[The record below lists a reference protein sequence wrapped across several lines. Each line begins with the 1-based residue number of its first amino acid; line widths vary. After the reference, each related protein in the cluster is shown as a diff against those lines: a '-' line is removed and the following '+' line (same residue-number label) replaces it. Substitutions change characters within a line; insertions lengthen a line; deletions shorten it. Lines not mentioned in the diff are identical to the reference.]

1 VRGFGSSLKP
11 ITIYY
16 GEHIMILNEDTFTVY
31 AAKHYDM
38 KKAASVDEFYDD
50 LKRFQYLKRLFKRYE
65 ETGELKERLIL
76 NHLIVIYNCF
86 GASAT
91 PMLFMKLE
99 EYHSYMTP
107 FTFMLGYMP
116 DVIEY
121 GEKKIISSDIPLDSV
136 IIEELRKI

>member
-1 VRGFGSSLKP
+1 MV
-11 ITIYY
+11 
-16 GEHIMILNEDTFTVY
+16 LNEDTFTVY

-38 KKAASVDEFYDD
+38 KKAAGVDEFYDD

-65 ETGELKERLIL
+65 ESGELKVRLIL

-86 GASAT
+86 GVPAT
-91 PMLFMKLE
+91 PMLYMKLE
-99 EYHSYMTP
+99 EYHNYLTP
-107 FTFMLGYMP
+107 FVLMLGYLP
-116 DVIEY
+116 DNIEY